1 MTFEWE
7 LPSAERLV
15 VGTIG
20 EPGQRVFYLQAR
32 EGPQLLTLKLEKI
45 HVAELSSR
53 LLELIEDWPELDT
66 SEIEPGEL
74 EAPVE
79 ADFVVGTLSL
89 GFHDDEQERIVLIA
103 EELVPDEERENASV
117 ARIVVTR
124 AQVAALARHGAEL
137 VGAGR
142 APCPLCGYPL
152 DPRGHVCPRSNGHGP
167 PRT

>member
-1 MTFEWE
+1 VKFEWE

-32 EGPQLLTLKLEKI
+32 EGPQLVTLKLEKI
-45 HVAELSSR
+45 HVAELSNR

-66 SEIEPGEL
+66 SAIEPGEL
-74 EAPVE
+74 EAPIE
-79 ADFVVGTLSL
+79 PDFVVGSLAL
-89 GFHDDEQERIVLIA
+89 GFHDDGERVVIVA
-103 EELVPDEERENASV
+103 EELVPDDESENASV

-124 AQVAALARHGAEL
+124 AQIAALARHGAEL
-137 VGAGR
+137 VTAGR

-152 DPRGHVCPRSNGHGP
+152 DPRVHVCPRSNGHGP